1 MAERLKAPVLK
12 TGVRL
17 FRIVSSNLTLSAIY
31 FITERRAIYFDIKAV
46 DDKIN
51 QRFIVYGIQ

>member
-51 QRFIVYGIQ
+51 